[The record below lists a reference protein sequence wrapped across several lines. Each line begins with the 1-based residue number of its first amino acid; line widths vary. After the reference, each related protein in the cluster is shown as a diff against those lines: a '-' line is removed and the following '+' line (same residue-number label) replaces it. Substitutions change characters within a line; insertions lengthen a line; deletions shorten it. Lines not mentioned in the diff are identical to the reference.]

1 MLASNKS
8 FVYVMKLVGDKYYV
22 GSAKKLTNFC
32 ETVTSGFTSL
42 HKPISVVSTIKLE
55 NRTDVSYRTIY
66 TLKYMQKYGID
77 NVRGGGYSE
86 VNITQSSRDFI
97 VHFLSHLPNLSH
109 EDDNNMDV
117 LELYIDGYKHAKLI
131 QNKMYKS
138 YRDLGLDYG
147 ELKRRINEY
156 ENNSEFL
163 FLDTSSVLTRLKK
176 QRIFGSIP
184 FSK

>member
-1 MLASNKS
+1 M
-8 FVYVMKLVGDKYYV
+8 FVYVMKLVDNKYYV

-42 HKPISVVSTIKLE
+42 YKPISVLSTIELE
-55 NRTDVSYRTIY
+55 NRSDISYRTIY

-97 VHFLSHLPNLSH
+97 NHFLSHLPNLSD
-109 EDDNNMDV
+109 EDDNNMEV
-117 LELYIDGYKHAKLI
+117 LKLYIDGYKNAKLI

-147 ELKRRINEY
+147 ELKRRIGEY
-156 ENNSEFL
+156 EDKPEFL
-163 FLDTSSVLTRLKK
+163 FLDTSSILTRSKK

-184 FSK
+184 FNK